1 MQDLIIF
8 ILLGVFVGVLTG
20 LLPGLHPNNV
30 TALLISFLPLLL
42 CYLTPLQLLTFAVS
56 LFVTHSFTSF
66 VASVVFGIPEEANA
80 LSVLP
85 SHRMVLNGKGYEAV
99 YLTVLGGVLSV
110 ICTVTILPILLKTFR
125 LLYVLIIRYLLI
137 FLVVFLA
144 YSILSQNNRLRAVFI
159 TALSGL
165 FGYIVLNIYYLKSYE
180 KLTAMFSGMFGASFI
195 VVSLFTK
202 SRIPEQNFDI
212 GVDRLYIKESLL
224 GTFGAIFTSLFPSL
238 SPSQSIAIIQ
248 RLFRVKGTE
257 EFLVMVGALT
267 TADVVVSLVA
277 LYTFGNPRSG
287 LSAFL
292 QFLFSSLRFETLMF
306 LIGVVLISLSLSSVV
321 TMLIAK
327 SVMKIIQKISYIYLN
342 ILVLIILVFII
353 YVFSGYVGVVIFITS
368 VCLGVVTILLDVNVS
383 LLVSV
388 LMIPLIMNLLF

>member
-1 MQDLIIF
+1 
-8 ILLGVFVGVLTG
+8 V
-20 LLPGLHPNNV
+20 
-30 TALLISFLPLLL
+30 
-42 CYLTPLQLLTFAVS
+42 
-56 LFVTHSFTSF
+56 
-66 VASVVFGIPEEANA
+66 
-80 LSVLP
+80 
-85 SHRMVLNGKGYEAV
+85 
-99 YLTVLGGVLSV
+99 
-110 ICTVTILPILLKTFR
+110 
-125 LLYVLIIRYLLI
+125 

-144 YSILSQNNRLRAVFI
+144 YSVLSQKNKLKAAFV

-195 VVSLFTK
+195 VISFFTK
-202 SRIPEQNFDI
+202 SKIPEQNFDI
-212 GVDRLYIKESLL
+212 SVDKLYIKESIL

-248 RLFRVKGTE
+248 RLFRIRGTE

-287 LSAFL
+287 LSAFV

-306 LIGVVLISLSLSSVV
+306 LIGIVLISLSLSGIV
-321 TMLIAK
+321 TILIAK
-327 SVMKIIQKISYIYLN
+327 SVIKIVQRINYIYLN
-342 ILVLIILVFII
+342 LLILIILLFII
-353 YVFSGYVGVVIFITS
+353 YVFSGCIGIVIFITS
-368 VCLGVVTILLDVNVS
+368 VCLGIITILLDVNVS

-388 LMIPLIMNLLF
+388 LMIPLIINLL